1 MILALFSG
9 LLPRRLLLHEH
20 ITVFVKLLPREVHT
34 LGTATDSMF
43 LWEVS
48 WLGDKVL
55 ASLVGDVLV
64 FAPLVALLVG
74 AVAVTIHGTEIIGYN
89 LVFQHNFPTSSC
101 DKEILAVVQYG
112 IRGTV
117 SNAPVKLINFFPTF
131 AFCLYLPSRAVAVSG
146 CCLCHTSHKE
156 ESNHNLEFHVDCSL
170 QAQRLTDLRP
180 VWFI

>member
-48 WLGDKVL
+48 WLGDKVM
-55 ASLVGDVLV
+55 ASLVGNVLV
-64 FAPLVALLVG
+64 FAPLVKLLVG
-74 AVAVTIHGTEIIGYN
+74 AVAVTIHGTEIIGSN
-89 LVFQHNFPTSSC
+89 LVFQHNFPISSC
-101 DKEILAVVQYG
+101 DKEILAV
-112 IRGTV
+112 RGTV
-117 SNAPVKLINFFPTF
+117 SNAPVKLINFFPTL
-131 AFCLYLPSRAVAVSG
+131 AFCLYLPSRAVADSR
-146 CCLCHTSHKE
+146 CCLCHTSYEE
-156 ESNHNLEFHVDCSL
+156 ESNHKFHVDCSL
-170 QAQRLTDLRP
+170 QVPSLTDLRP